1 MTPELAS
8 MKVKSCFGTLTV
20 HTSVTTSAAIA
31 RDGDPTTPSAN
42 KIPAS
47 FLIVLLPRFRSIFPG
62 YWEDMIYFP
71 DHSVKQ
77 SAIPLIAHRRTD
89 AGKLSTGR
97 RPRVTDRIR
106 SQSVMIGAYKMWI
119 ILRDM

>member
-1 MTPELAS
+1 PS
-8 MKVKSCFGTLTV
+8 
-20 HTSVTTSAAIA
+20 HTSVERAAAIA

-62 YWEDMIYFP
+62 YWEDMIYLP
-71 DHSVKQ
+71 DHSVKK
-77 SAIPLIAHRRTD
+77 SAITLIAHRRTD
-89 AGKLSTGR
+89 AGKLFTGR
-97 RPRVTDRIR
+97 RPRVADGIR
-106 SQSVMIGAYKMWI
+106 SQSVMIGAFKTWI